1 MVYIFRKIKHMTTTS
16 NPTRG
21 QVERTLAQRIQALYR
36 EQLGHQPSK
45 VTCQLSDRNLVIV
58 LEDSITQ
65 PEQLLAHTGRQEL
78 AEQVRSDLDD
88 AIQPQIKELI
98 EEILN
103 VEVVELLSDATLET
117 GRSGIIAVLTDTPV
131 VRNSGSSSRV
141 RRKPSSN
148 NNETETSVK

>member
-1 MVYIFRKIKHMTTTS
+1 MTTTTS

-45 VTCQLSDRNLVIV
+45 VSCQLNDRNLVIV

-65 PEQLLAHTGRQEL
+65 PEQLLAHTGRQQL

-88 AIQPQIKELI
+88 AIKPQIKGLI

-103 VEVVELLSDATLET
+103 VQVIELLSDATLET
-117 GRSGIIAVLTDTPV
+117 GRSGIIAVLCNTPD
-131 VRNSGSSSRV
+131 VRNSPSNSRL
-141 RRKPSSN
+141 RRKISSN
-148 NNETETSVK
+148 NNETETSEK

>member
-1 MVYIFRKIKHMTTTS
+1 MTTTTS

-45 VTCQLSDRNLVIV
+45 VSCQLNDRNLVIV

-65 PEQLLAHTGRQEL
+65 PEQLLAHTGRQQL

-88 AIQPQIKELI
+88 AIKPQIKELI

-103 VEVVELLSDATLET
+103 VQVIELLSDATLET
-117 GRSGIIAVLTDTPV
+117 GRSGIIAVLSNTPD
-131 VRNSGSSSRV
+131 VRNSPSNSRL
-141 RRKPSSN
+141 RRKISSN
-148 NNETETSVK
+148 NNETETSEK

>member
-1 MVYIFRKIKHMTTTS
+1 MTTTTS

-45 VTCQLSDRNLVIV
+45 VSCQLNDRNLVIV

-65 PEQLLAHTGRQEL
+65 PEQLLAHTGRQQL

-88 AIQPQIKELI
+88 AIKPQIKELI

-103 VEVVELLSDATLET
+103 VHVIELLSDATLET
-117 GRSGIIAVLTDTPV
+117 GRSGIIAVLSNTPD
-131 VRNSGSSSRV
+131 VRNSPSNSRL
-141 RRKPSSN
+141 RRKISSN
-148 NNETETSVK
+148 NNETETSEK